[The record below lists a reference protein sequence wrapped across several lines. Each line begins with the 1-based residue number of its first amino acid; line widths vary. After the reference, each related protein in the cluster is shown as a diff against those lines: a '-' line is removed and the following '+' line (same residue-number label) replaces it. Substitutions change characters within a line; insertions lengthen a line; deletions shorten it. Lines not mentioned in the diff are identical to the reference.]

1 MLTKDSDTSKKTPRL
16 KEDKSIGYLILLNK
30 RKFSKLKEK
39 QTATFIKAIGKLNK
53 SLKKSESLANLP
65 SFIKRNNS
73 VIKLFEHKEEII
85 KKRKLKFESL
95 PDINN
100 NSKNKTEPINK
111 GMFSSKALTSNKLI
125 NFNKKILSP
134 LVQKM
139 KLKKKFLFIIS
150 L

>member
-16 KEDKSIGYLILLNK
+16 KENKSVGYLILLNK
-30 RKFSKLKEK
+30 RKFNKLKEK

-53 SLKKSESLANLP
+53 SLKKSESLVNLP

-95 PDINN
+95 PDINK
-100 NSKNKTEPINK
+100 NSKNKTD
-111 GMFSSKALTSNKLI
+111 LI
-125 NFNKKILSP
+125 NYF
-134 LVQKM
+134 
-139 KLKKKFLFIIS
+139 
-150 L
+150 